1 MGFTV
6 RPRRLGSGPNRRA
19 RLAPALAAGVS
30 VLAILTACGGRAE
43 PTKLTW
49 HTCGDDMECST
60 LTVPLDH
67 TRPQGEQ
74 LELSLTRLPA
84 GGDRIGSLVVNP
96 GGPGVS
102 GLDYARAARSIVSEP
117 VLERFDIVGFDPRG
131 VGRSSPV
138 HCLDDAGLD
147 TFLALDTTPDT
158 ADEQDALV
166 SASRDFAAACQAH
179 SAKLLPHIGTI
190 DVARDLDLLRDAL
203 GDPQL
208 TYLGKSY
215 GTLLG
220 ATYAELFPARVRALV
235 LDGALDPA
243 LPRLTLNTEQALAFD
258 TAFRS
263 YLRYCLADSDCPFSS
278 RTISGAAQEL
288 AALLRRTDTAPL
300 HAARPVTESLATLG
314 ALTPLY
320 DRSGWPILTAALR
333 QARTGD
339 GTLLLQQSDHLVGRL
354 ANGTYSNQTAANVAI
369 NCIDAPYPRDPQT
382 YAQAAQAADRISPAF
397 GSYLTW
403 SSLPCAFWPAAPS
416 KPRPLRAAGAAPIL
430 VIGTTRD
437 PATPYSWAESL
448 AGQLESGVLLGFD
461 SDGHTAYFNGSGCVD
476 EVVDRYLVTG
486 VVPGE
491 EVVCPDIR

>member
-1 MGFTV
+1 MGSTV
-6 RPRRLGSGPNRRA
+6 RPRRLAS
-19 RLAPALAAGVS
+19 ALLTATS
-30 VLAILTACGGRAE
+30 ILTLLTACGGRAE
-43 PTKLTW
+43 PTKLAW
-49 HTCGDDMECST
+49 HACGDDMECST
-60 LTVPLDH
+60 LAVPLDH
-67 TRPQGEQ
+67 ARPQGEQ
-74 LELSLTRLPA
+74 LELAITRLPA

-117 VLERFDIVGFDPRG
+117 ILERFDIVGFDPRG

-147 TFLALDTTPDT
+147 AFLALDATPDT
-158 ADEQDALV
+158 TDEQNALV
-166 SASRDFAAACQAH
+166 TASRDFAAACQTR
-179 SAKLLPHIGTI
+179 SARLLPHIGTV

-203 GDPQL
+203 GDPRL

-220 ATYAELFPARVRALV
+220 ATYAELFPTKVRALV

-263 YLRYCLADSDCPFSS
+263 YLRYCLADSGCPFSS
-278 RTISGAAQEL
+278 RTVPGAAQEL
-288 AALLRRTDTAPL
+288 ADLLRRTDTAPL
-300 HAARPVTESLATLG
+300 RAARPVTEALATLG

-354 ANGTYSNQTAANVAI
+354 ADGTYSNQTAANLAI

-382 YAQAAQAADRISPAF
+382 YADAARTASRLSPAF

-403 SSLPCAFWPAAPS
+403 SSLPCAFWPATP
-416 KPRPLRAAGAAPIL
+416 PRTRPLRGEGAAPIL

-437 PATPYSWAESL
+437 PATPYSWAEAL

-476 EVVDRYLVTG
+476 EVVDRYLVAG

-491 EVVCPDIR
+491 GVVCPDIR